1 MGKIAKTLGL
11 LDSLENTDDQAMNIE
26 SFIRTTPDFPKPGI
40 IFRDFTPLLA
50 NGPAFKA
57 LIDQVKERYLEKR
70 IDVVVG
76 IEARGFVL
84 ASALAYALGA
94 GTVLVRKEGKLPH
107 ETHAQEYELEYGS
120 SVLEISKDAFENGQR
135 ILVVDDVLAT
145 GGTVG
150 ATLKLIQENFS
161 VSIEEILFLMEL
173 DDLKGRARLP
183 DIPIHSVFH
192 Y

>member
-1 MGKIAKTLGL
+1 
-11 LDSLENTDDQAMNIE
+11 MNIE
-26 SFIRTTPDFPKPGI
+26 NYIRTTPDFPKPGI

-50 NGPAFKA
+50 DGPAFRA
-57 LIDQVKERYLEKR
+57 LIDQFRERYQGKS

-94 GTVLVRKEGKLPH
+94 GTVLIRKEGKLPH

-120 SVLEISKDAFENGQR
+120 SVLEINRDAFKEGQR

-150 ATLKLIQENFS
+150 AALKLIQENFS
-161 VSIEEILFLMEL
+161 VSIEELVFLMEL
-173 DDLKGRARLP
+173 DDLKGRETLV
-183 DIPIHSVFH
+183 DQPIYSVFH

>member
-1 MGKIAKTLGL
+1 
-11 LDSLENTDDQAMNIE
+11 MNIE

-57 LIDQVKERYLEKR
+57 LIDLLKERYEGKP

-94 GTVLVRKEGKLPH
+94 GTVLIRKAGKLPH
-107 ETHAQEYELEYGS
+107 ATHAQEYDLEYGS
-120 SVLEISKDAFENGQR
+120 SVLEISHDALHEGQR

-150 ATLKLIQENFS
+150 AAVKLIQENFS
-161 VSIEEILFLMEL
+161 VAIEELVFLMEL
-173 DDLKGRARLP
+173 DELKGREQLA
-183 DIPIHSVFH
+183 DMPIYSAFH